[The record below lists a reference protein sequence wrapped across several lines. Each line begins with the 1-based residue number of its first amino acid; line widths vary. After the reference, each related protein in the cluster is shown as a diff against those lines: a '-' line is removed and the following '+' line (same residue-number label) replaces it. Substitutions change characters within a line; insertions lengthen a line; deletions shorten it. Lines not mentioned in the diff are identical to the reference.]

1 MDGRGYRRGAGLGMM
16 SAMPPLDPDAPPR
29 RPAPPSPLEVLW
41 QAPVLVAVVLAGEG
55 LALVLALAPGPVGD
69 RLVYFGLAS
78 MLIQW
83 VTLLSLGGLYA
94 MRASLANLP
103 PHRVAW
109 IALGL
114 LLVNTWIVGGVAW
127 LLRGSWPASNAG
139 WQAFMLQLT
148 GMALTV
154 GLLALAAFQNLWR
167 ARRLA
172 VTAKQSE
179 LEALQARIRPHFLF
193 NTLNTGAALVHAQ
206 PGQAERLLLDLADLF
221 RAALSGP
228 RDIPLADELALAR
241 RYLEIES
248 LRFGPRLRLGWD
260 LPEPLPELLIPA
272 LSIQPL
278 VENAIRHGV
287 EPSEDGAAVDV
298 AVQVEGGFAR
308 ITISNDLPPRRQ
320 PVPGGHQVG
329 LASARERIEAL
340 SQGRARLDT
349 EERDGR
355 FVATIRMPL
364 APG

>member
-1 MDGRGYRRGAGLGMM
+1 MM
-16 SAMPPLDPDAPPR
+16 RAMPPSAPDHAPR

-55 LALVLALAPGPVGD
+55 LALVLALAPGAAGD

-78 MLIQW
+78 LVIQW

-94 MRASLANLP
+94 MRGALSAVP

-114 LLVNTWIVGGVAW
+114 LLLNTWVVGGCAW
-127 LLRGSWPASNAG
+127 LLRGSWPATNAG

-154 GLLALAAFQNLWR
+154 GLLALVAFQNFWR

-172 VTAKQSE
+172 VMAKQSE

-241 RYLEIES
+241 RYLEIEL
-248 LRFGPRLRLGWD
+248 LRFGSRLRLGWD
-260 LPEPLPELLIPA
+260 LPEPLPDLLMPA

-287 EPSEDGAAVDV
+287 EPSATGAAVDV
-298 AVQVEGGFAR
+298 QVRTEGGFAI
-308 ITISNDLPPRRQ
+308 ITISNDLPPGRT
-320 PVPGGHQVG
+320 PVPAGHKVG
-329 LASARERIEAL
+329 LASSRERIEAL
-340 SQGRARLDT
+340 SHGRARVDT
-349 EERDGR
+349 QVHDGR
-355 FVATIRMPL
+355 YVATIRMPIDR
-364 APG
+364 A